1 MYQRNEEIWK
11 HYPKNRKGDY
21 SRADGMVMY
30 GWVARY
36 TLEFLDAYLKHDAAA
51 MGFLKKTPAENG
63 VPPHMMTVDFRAAK
77 GAPPTFEALRVE
89 AGEKGFDHLA
99 EVYAAMKKEK
109 PDFKI
114 GETTMYVWA
123 TELKDDGHLAEAID
137 VLKLELQ
144 IYPDSSDAYES
155 LGEAYQNSG
164 EKQLAVESYKKALEK
179 NPENSGAKEKL
190 AALEAVPA
198 AK

>member
-1 MYQRNEEIWK
+1 
-11 HYPKNRKGDY
+11 
-21 SRADGMVMY
+21 
-30 GWVARY
+30 
-36 TLEFLDAYLKHDAAA
+36 
-51 MGFLKKTPAENG
+51 
-63 VPPHMMTVDFRAAK
+63 
-77 GAPPTFEALRVE
+77 
-89 AGEKGFDHLA
+89 
-99 EVYAAMKKEK
+99 
-109 PDFKI
+109 
-114 GETTMYVWA
+114 MYVWA